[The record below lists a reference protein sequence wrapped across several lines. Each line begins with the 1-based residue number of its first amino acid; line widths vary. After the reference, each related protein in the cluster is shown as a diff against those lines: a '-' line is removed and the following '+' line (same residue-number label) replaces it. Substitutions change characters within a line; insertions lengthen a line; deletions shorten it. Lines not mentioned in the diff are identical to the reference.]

1 MVRKSLFLALLVTG
15 LATAAFARNSYRI
28 ERHTYRIDLA
38 GHGVVLSKDQPV
50 ARGSVLL
57 FHRLEDG
64 LYTSVPVEEVVAIT
78 PSGRPRAT
86 LGTAM
91 VVSAPVEPARPLRPG
106 DTIVIGGTPA
116 AAPVS
121 SSDGTA
127 LKVPLAGA
135 PSPSSDIAD
144 RLALDAQVFPG
155 DIPAPA
161 GAGSG
166 SSGAPG
172 APLYGGGS
180 VNPTFARGPAAATA
194 STTVGPNG
202 FPVTTTGPQSGTQP
216 INPNGF
222 PATTMTGPQS
232 GVQPINP
239 NGFPATTLTGPQ
251 SGVQPINPNGFPALN
266 TQPVTATPQG
276 AGTTMT
282 VPAGTRGSTQTRA
295 VTTSRASTAGRVGT
309 TPANSPDVG
318 VITTA
323 PATASP
329 AGASPAPA
337 PAPAPAGTSANP
349 GSASSPRG

>member
-15 LATAAFARNSYRI
+15 LAAVAFARNSYRI

-91 VVSAPVEPARPLRPG
+91 VVSAPAEPARPLRPG

-116 AAPVS
+116 SAPVY

-127 LKVPLAGA
+127 LAAPVAGA
-135 PSPSSDIAD
+135 PSPSSDIAAH
-144 RLALDAQVFPG
+144 LALDTQVFPG
-155 DIPAPA
+155 DIPAPT
-161 GAGSG
+161 GPGSG
-166 SSGAPG
+166 YGSAPG
-172 APLYGGGS
+172 ALYGGGS
-180 VNPTFARGPAAATA
+180 MNPTFARGPAAATVPT
-194 STTVGPNG
+194 SVGPNG
-202 FPVTTTGPQSGTQP
+202 FPLTTTGPQSGTQP

-222 PATTMTGPQS
+222 PATTT
-232 GVQPINP
+232 
-239 NGFPATTLTGPQ
+239 TGPQ

-276 AGTTMT
+276 TGTTMNA
-282 VPAGTRGSTQTRA
+282 PAGTRGSTQTRT
-295 VTTSRASTAGRVGT
+295 VTTSRASTAGRGGT

-323 PATASP
+323 PAP
-329 AGASPAPA
+329 AMATPTGANPAPA
-337 PAPAPAGTSANP
+337 PAPPGTSTNP